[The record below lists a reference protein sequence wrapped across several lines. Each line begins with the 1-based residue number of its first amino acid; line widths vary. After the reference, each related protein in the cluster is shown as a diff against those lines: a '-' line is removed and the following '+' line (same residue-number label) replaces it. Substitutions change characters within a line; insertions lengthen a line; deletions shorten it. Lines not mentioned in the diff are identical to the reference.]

1 MASRVLGVKN
11 LSYNATVGFEPG
23 QGTNAEQ
30 EVIFLVKMEDGS
42 GAPDYDATP
51 PQVEAILRAYGVQIG
66 TKSADYDGIY
76 ISELAYE
83 ETANGLWEVT
93 ATYNDP
99 ARESD
104 SGGDENN
111 PGGGGN
117 PSSKEPWLQPPTLTW
132 GMEFESMV
140 NLTDPTGRP
149 LVNSFGDTFEGGVEF
164 PFSIPTLSVKF
175 QKLAG
180 GFVPQ
185 TWQKSYVGTV
195 NENKY
200 LEWEPGQVLCRA
212 INVTKNVNKGRTY
225 YDIDFELA
233 FKAWTV
239 NMAVFATDFVTRTN
253 KITGVTET
261 VLTQSYRK
269 LDNLGWHKVLA
280 DVGYRYRD
288 DSLGNTDT
296 PVLEKTVAFKD
307 ADGNPFVGFLD
318 GFGGPH
324 PMYAANGLKV
334 NPGGID
340 AATLPRFIAY
350 SEYRTSNFTS
360 KIPAFVG

>member
-30 EVIFLVKMEDGS
+30 EVTFLVKMEDGS
-42 GAPDYDATP
+42 GSPDYDATP

-66 TKSADYDGIY
+66 TKSADYEGIY
-76 ISELAYE
+76 ISELSYE

-117 PSSKEPWLQPPTLTW
+117 PSSKEPWLQPPTITW

-140 NLTDPTGRP
+140 RLTDPEGRP
-149 LVNSFGDTFEGGVEF
+149 LVNTFGDTFEGGVEF

-180 GFVPQ
+180 GFLPQ
-185 TWQKSYVGTV
+185 TWQKDYVGTV
-195 NENKY
+195 NRNKY
-200 LEWEPGQVLCRA
+200 LEWGPGQVLCRA
-212 INVTKNVNKGRTY
+212 INVTKNVNKGRSY
-225 YDIDFELA
+225 YDIEFELA

-239 NMAVFATDFVTRTN
+239 KMGVYASDFETED
-253 KITGVTET
+253 GVV
-261 VLTQSYRK
+261 VLKNSYRD
-269 LDNLGWHKVLA
+269 LTVGWHKVLA

-288 DSLGNTDT
+288 DSLGNTAT

-324 PMYAANGLKV
+324 PMYAASNSKI
-334 NPGGID
+334 NPGGLD

-350 SEYRTSNFTS
+350 SEYRTSNFTT